1 MERDITILGLLV
13 DERAS
18 HAPEVQDV
26 LTRYG
31 ARILS
36 RSGIPAPSKNR
47 GIITLTMEASQQ
59 ERQEMEQE
67 LGQIHGVQ
75 VRSISFGVPSDVFHE
90 C

>member
-1 MERDITILGLLV
+1 MDRDITIIGLVV

-31 ARILS
+31 SNILS

-47 GIITLTMEASQQ
+47 GIITLVMEAGEQ
-59 ERQEMEQE
+59 ERQEMEQH
-67 LGQIHGVQ
+67 LQQIHGVQ
-75 VRSISFGVPSDVFHE
+75 VKTISFGIPADSFN
-90 C
+90 

>member
-1 MERDITILGLLV
+1 MQRDITVLGLLV

-31 ARILS
+31 AQILS

-47 GIITLTMEASQQ
+47 GIITLTMEASDQ
-59 ERQEMEQE
+59 ERHEIEQD
-67 LGQIHGVQ
+67 LGGIHGVQ
-75 VRSISFGVPSDVFHE
+75 VRTMNFGVPSDTFNQ
-90 C
+90 